1 MEIVRYA
8 SQPGTGA
15 VVGVRRGDRI
25 TPVTGVDS
33 LAELLRLPLA
43 ELRATVEGASGATV
57 GVADVLLLP
66 PVDGG
71 SEVWGAGVT
80 YEISKWAR
88 VEEARERS
96 IYERVYDAERPELF
110 FKSVPWRVSTDGE
123 PIGIRPDSTQ
133 DVPEPELC
141 VVANAQGEIVGY
153 LICNDVTARSIE
165 GENPLYLTQAKVYAG
180 SCALSAGIR
189 PAWEIDDPHGLEI
202 GMTVVRGSEAVWHQ
216 TTSTA
221 RMRRRV
227 EELVHYLFLGDAFPD
242 GVLLTTGTG
251 LVPDMSFALAAG
263 DRVDI
268 EIDQVGTL
276 SNPVVAGKAALAWLL
291 DARTDHLARP
301 RPEDRQP

>member
-1 MEIVRYA
+1 MQIVRYA
-8 SQPGTGA
+8 LRGGTA
-15 VVGVRRGDRI
+15 AAVGVRRGDSI
-25 TPVTGVDS
+25 TPVTAVDT

-43 ELRATVEGASGATV
+43 DLRRTVEGAHGAAV
-57 GVADVLLLP
+57 DVADAVLLP
-66 PVDGG
+66 PVDAGT
-71 SEVWGAGVT
+71 EVWGTGVT

-123 PIGIRPDSTQ
+123 PVGIRSDSTQ

-141 VVANAQGEIVGY
+141 VVANAGGEIVGY
-153 LICNDVTARSIE
+153 LVCNDVTSRSIE

-180 SCALSAGIR
+180 SCALSAGFR

-221 RMRRRV
+221 RMKRRV
-227 EELVHYLFLGDAFPD
+227 EELVHYLFLGNAFPA
-242 GVLLTTGTG
+242 GALLTTGTG

-268 EIDQVGTL
+268 EIAGVGTL
-276 SNPVVAGKAALAWLL
+276 SNPVVEGKAALAWLL
-291 DARTDHLARP
+291 EARTDPLARP
-301 RPEDRQP
+301 RPDR